1 LRGLGQQF
9 AVAPI
14 ITLSLGSLAPA
25 RLKLA
30 SGLFNLMRT
39 LGGAI
44 GIAVCGTL
52 LNDRTNVHFLHLSE
66 HLTSANPNAQALISR
81 VASADALRWGGD
93 AAHGAAAS
101 LRQLWSLTF
110 NEAQT
115 QAFADTFLAI
125 MICLLAAMVLIPIM
139 RKVVPPATPAPE
151 AH

>member
-1 LRGLGQQF
+1 
-9 AVAPI
+9 
-14 ITLSLGSLAPA
+14 
-25 RLKLA
+25 
-30 SGLFNLMRT
+30 
-39 LGGAI
+39 
-44 GIAVCGTL
+44 
-52 LNDRTNVHFLHLSE
+52 VHFLHLSE

-93 AAHGAAAS
+93 SAHGAAAA

-125 MICLLAAMVLIPIM
+125 MICLLEAMVLIPLM
-139 RKVVPPATPAPE
+139 RKIAPPPTPAPD